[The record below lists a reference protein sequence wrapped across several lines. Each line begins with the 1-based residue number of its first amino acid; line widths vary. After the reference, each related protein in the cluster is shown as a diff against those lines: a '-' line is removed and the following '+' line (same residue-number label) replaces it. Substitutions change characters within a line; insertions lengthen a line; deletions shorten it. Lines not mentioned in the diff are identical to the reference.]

1 MKMKKALS
9 IILGGTLVVTS
20 SSFIFANNSVKLPS
34 ETQKQAIQSETSVEN
49 PTKPTVTI
57 EVLDEIIDKADG
69 EIVLDVEDKEFEEEL
84 LELIED
90 ILSELEEEVD
100 EEEVDEDEVEESD
113 EDEDEDKE
121 EDDEDKDK
129 EEEDEDDED
138 NQIVLEDLY
147 RKLLKYQ
154 LVYDRVPAEAKPAIE
169 KNMKTMQ
176 LKIVEH
182 MVKMN
187 EDLEKLIP
195 EINMEE
201 IQKELSNLKEQLE
214 NENLTE
220 EEKQQIM
227 DSITALEMKIANHEE
242 IVKLVDFV
250 KENENWHKELKNN
263 IHKEFKEEKAKVKAE
278 DKLAKEEIKK
288 ARKEVQDQMKA
299 NKKTDNSTE
308 KDVKIIEEKEVK
320 NDKNN
325 KPSNEKTD
333 KKAHP
338 VKESHPGN
346 GKGKNK

>member
-20 SSFIFANNSVKLPS
+20 SSFIFANNGVKLPS
-34 ETQKQAIQSETSVEN
+34 ETQKQAIQSEISVEN
-49 PTKPTVTI
+49 PTTPTVII

-69 EIVLDVEDKEFEEEL
+69 QIILDVEDKEFEEEL

-100 EEEVDEDEVEESD
+100 EDEVEESGED
-113 EDEDEDKE
+113 EHEDEDKE
-121 EDDEDKDK
+121 EDNDDK
-129 EEEDEDDED
+129 EDDED
-138 NQIVLEDLY
+138 NEIVLEDLY

-154 LVYDRVPAEAKPAIE
+154 LVYDRVPAQAKPTIE

-176 LKIVEH
+176 LKIVER

-187 EDLEKLIP
+187 EDLDKLIP

-201 IQKELSNLKEQLE
+201 IQKELSNLKEQLK

-227 DSITALEMKIANHEE
+227 NSITALEMKVANHEE

-288 ARKEVQDQMKA
+288 ARKEVQEQMKA
-299 NKKTDNSTE
+299 TKKTDKSTE
-308 KDVKIIEEKEVK
+308 KDVKISEEKEVKEVK

-325 KPSNEKTD
+325 KSSNEKTD

>member
-100 EEEVDEDEVEESD
+100 EDEVEVD
-113 EDEDEDKE
+113 DEDEDKE
-121 EDDEDKDK
+121 EDDEK
-129 EEEDEDDED
+129 EEDD
-138 NQIVLEDLY
+138 QIVLEDLY

-154 LVYDRVPAEAKPAIE
+154 LVYDRVPAQAKPAIE

-187 EDLEKLIP
+187 EDLDKLIP
-195 EINMEE
+195 EINMEG

>member
-9 IILGGTLVVTS
+9 IILGGALVVTS
-20 SSFIFANNSVKLPS
+20 SSFIFANGGVKSPS
-34 ETQKQAIQSETSVEN
+34 ETQKQAIKSEISVE
-49 PTKPTVTI
+49 KPTTPTVII

-69 EIVLDVEDKEFEEEL
+69 QIILDVEDKEFEEEL

-90 ILSELEEEVD
+90 ILSELEEA
-100 EEEVDEDEVEESD
+100 DEDEVEED
-113 EDEDEDKE
+113 DDKE
-121 EDDEDKDK
+121 
-129 EEEDEDDED
+129 D
-138 NQIVLEDLY
+138 NEIVLEDLY

-154 LVYDRVPAEAKPAIE
+154 LVYDRVPAQAKPAIE

-176 LKIVEH
+176 LKIVER

-201 IQKELSNLKEQLE
+201 IQKEFSNLKEQLK

-227 DSITALEMKIANHEE
+227 NSITALEMKITNHEE
-242 IVKLVDFV
+242 IVKLVEFV

-288 ARKEVQDQMKA
+288 ARKEVQEQMKA
-299 NKKTDNSTE
+299 NKKTDKTTE

-325 KPSNEKTD
+325 KFSNEKTD

-338 VKESHPGN
+338 VKESHPG
-346 GKGKNK
+346 KGKNK